1 MIDARGF
8 NFEASDEINFRF
20 CTRFSAT
27 SQTKDTMYSTTRIS
41 AAFALAALVHEKQKR
56 KSTDIPY
63 ISHPMAVAAQVAVW
77 GGSED
82 QFIAALLHDVVEDG
96 GAQYMPVIDEHFGKH
111 VLDLVMACSDAA
123 PQRGQP
129 KGAWIERKEKYIA
142 NLRSAADEVLL
153 ISAADKWHN
162 LASIL
167 ADAKQLGEVV
177 FDRFIWQDF
186 ERTDKKKMVLWYYKE
201 LLAVYRERNVP
212 VVVELENLLSEIEN
226 VTGQK
231 R

>member
-1 MIDARGF
+1 
-8 NFEASDEINFRF
+8 
-20 CTRFSAT
+20 
-27 SQTKDTMYSTTRIS
+27 MYSTTRIS

-82 QFIAALLHDVVEDG
+82 QFIAALLHDAVEDG

-177 FDRFIWQDF
+177 FDRFIRQDF

>member
-1 MIDARGF
+1 
-8 NFEASDEINFRF
+8 
-20 CTRFSAT
+20 
-27 SQTKDTMYSTTRIS
+27 MYSTDRIS
-41 AAFALAALVHEKQKR
+41 AAFALAALVHEKQTR

-96 GAQYMPVIDEHFGKH
+96 GAQYMPVIEEHFGKH

-167 ADAKQLGEVV
+167 ADAKQLGEMV
-177 FDRFIWQDF
+177 FDRFIRQDF

-201 LLAVYRERNVP
+201 IISVYRERKVTAAP
-212 VVVELENLLSEIEN
+212 ELDSLLDEI
-226 VTGQK
+226 VTVTQAD
-231 R
+231 

>member
-1 MIDARGF
+1 
-8 NFEASDEINFRF
+8 
-20 CTRFSAT
+20 
-27 SQTKDTMYSTTRIS
+27 MYSTTRIS
-41 AAFALAALVHEKQKR
+41 AAFALAALVHEKQTR

-96 GAQYMPVIDEHFGKH
+96 GAQYKPVIEEHFGKH

-167 ADAKQLGEVV
+167 ADAKQLGEMV
-177 FDRFIWQDF
+177 FDRFIRQDF

-201 LLAVYRERNVP
+201 IISVYRERKVAAAP
-212 VVVELENLLSEIEN
+212 ELDSLLDEI
-226 VTGQK
+226 VTVTQAD
-231 R
+231 

>member
-1 MIDARGF
+1 
-8 NFEASDEINFRF
+8 
-20 CTRFSAT
+20 
-27 SQTKDTMYSTTRIS
+27 MYSTDRIS

-63 ISHPMAVAAQVAVW
+63 ISHPMAVAAQVSVW

-96 GAQYMPVIDEHFGKH
+96 GAQYMPVIEEHFGKH
-111 VLDLVMACSDAA
+111 VLDLVMACLDAA

-177 FDRFIWQDF
+177 FDRFIRQDF

>member
-1 MIDARGF
+1 
-8 NFEASDEINFRF
+8 
-20 CTRFSAT
+20 
-27 SQTKDTMYSTTRIS
+27 MYSTDRIS
-41 AAFALAALVHEKQKR
+41 AAFALAALVHEKQTR

-63 ISHPMAVAAQVAVW
+63 ISHPMAVAAQVSVW

-96 GAQYMPVIDEHFGKH
+96 GAQYMPVIEEHFGKH

-167 ADAKQLGEVV
+167 ADAKQLGEMV
-177 FDRFIWQDF
+177 FDRFIRQDF

>member
-1 MIDARGF
+1 
-8 NFEASDEINFRF
+8 
-20 CTRFSAT
+20 
-27 SQTKDTMYSTTRIS
+27 MYSTDRIS

-63 ISHPMAVAAQVAVW
+63 ISHPMAVAAQVSVW

-96 GAQYMPVIDEHFGKH
+96 GAQYMPVIEQHFGKH

-177 FDRFIWQDF
+177 FDRFIRQDF

>member
-1 MIDARGF
+1 
-8 NFEASDEINFRF
+8 
-20 CTRFSAT
+20 
-27 SQTKDTMYSTTRIS
+27 MYSTDRIS
-41 AAFALAALVHEKQKR
+41 AAFALAALVHEKQTR
-56 KSTDIPY
+56 KSTNIPY

-96 GAQYMPVIDEHFGKH
+96 GAQYMPVIEKHFGKH

-167 ADAKQLGEVV
+167 ADAKQLGEMV
-177 FDRFIWQDF
+177 FDRFIRQDF

-201 LLAVYRERNVP
+201 IISVYRERKVTAAP
-212 VVVELENLLSEIEN
+212 ELDSLLDEI
-226 VTGQK
+226 VTVTQAD
-231 R
+231 

>member
-1 MIDARGF
+1 
-8 NFEASDEINFRF
+8 
-20 CTRFSAT
+20 
-27 SQTKDTMYSTTRIS
+27 MYSTDRIS
-41 AAFALAALVHEKQKR
+41 AAFALAALVHEKQTR
-56 KSTDIPY
+56 KSTNIPY

-96 GAQYMPVIDEHFGKH
+96 GAQYMPVIEEHFGKH

-177 FDRFIWQDF
+177 FDRFIRQDF

-226 VTGQK
+226 ATGQK

>member
-1 MIDARGF
+1 
-8 NFEASDEINFRF
+8 
-20 CTRFSAT
+20 
-27 SQTKDTMYSTTRIS
+27 MYSTDRIS

-63 ISHPMAVAAQVAVW
+63 ISHPMAVAAQVSVW

-96 GAQYMPVIDEHFGKH
+96 GAQYMPVIEEHFGKH

-177 FDRFIWQDF
+177 FDRFIRQDF

-212 VVVELENLLSEIEN
+212 VVVELENLLSEIKN

>member
-1 MIDARGF
+1 
-8 NFEASDEINFRF
+8 
-20 CTRFSAT
+20 
-27 SQTKDTMYSTTRIS
+27 MYSTDRIS
-41 AAFALAALVHEKQKR
+41 AAFALAALVHEKQTR

-96 GAQYMPVIDEHFGKH
+96 GAQYMPVIEKHFGKH
-111 VLDLVMACSDAA
+111 VLNLVMACSDAA

-167 ADAKQLGEVV
+167 ADAKQLGEMV
-177 FDRFIWQDF
+177 FDRFIRQDF

-201 LLAVYRERNVP
+201 IISVYRERKVAAAP
-212 VVVELENLLSEIEN
+212 ELDSLLDEI
-226 VTGQK
+226 VTVTQAD
-231 R
+231 

>member
-1 MIDARGF
+1 
-8 NFEASDEINFRF
+8 
-20 CTRFSAT
+20 
-27 SQTKDTMYSTTRIS
+27 MYSTDRIS

-63 ISHPMAVAAQVAVW
+63 ISHPMAVAAQVSVW
-77 GGSED
+77 GGSVE

-96 GAQYMPVIDEHFGKH
+96 GAQYMPVIEEHFGKH

-167 ADAKQLGEVV
+167 ADAKQLGEAV
-177 FDRFIWQDF
+177 FDRFIRQDF

-212 VVVELENLLSEIEN
+212 VVVELKNLLSEIEN
-226 VTGQK
+226 VTGQN

>member
-1 MIDARGF
+1 
-8 NFEASDEINFRF
+8 
-20 CTRFSAT
+20 
-27 SQTKDTMYSTTRIS
+27 MYSTDRIS

-63 ISHPMAVAAQVAVW
+63 ISHPMAVAAQVSVW

-96 GAQYMPVIDEHFGKH
+96 GAQYMPVIEEHFGKH

-177 FDRFIWQDF
+177 FDRFIRQDF
-186 ERTDKKKMVLWYYKE
+186 DRTDKKKMVLWYYKE

>member
-1 MIDARGF
+1 
-8 NFEASDEINFRF
+8 
-20 CTRFSAT
+20 
-27 SQTKDTMYSTTRIS
+27 MYSTDRIS

-63 ISHPMAVAAQVAVW
+63 ISHPMAIAAQVSVW

-96 GAQYMPVIDEHFGKH
+96 GAQYMPVIEEHFGKH

-177 FDRFIWQDF
+177 FDRFIRQDF

>member
-1 MIDARGF
+1 
-8 NFEASDEINFRF
+8 
-20 CTRFSAT
+20 
-27 SQTKDTMYSTTRIS
+27 MYSTDRIS
-41 AAFALAALVHEKQKR
+41 AAFALAALVHEKQTR
-56 KSTDIPY
+56 KSTNIPY

-96 GAQYMPVIDEHFGKH
+96 GAQYMPVIEEHFGKH

-167 ADAKQLGEVV
+167 ADAKQLGEMV
-177 FDRFIWQDF
+177 FDRFIRQDF

>member
-1 MIDARGF
+1 
-8 NFEASDEINFRF
+8 
-20 CTRFSAT
+20 
-27 SQTKDTMYSTTRIS
+27 MYSTDRIS
-41 AAFALAALVHEKQKR
+41 AAFALAALVHEKQTR

-96 GAQYMPVIDEHFGKH
+96 GAQYKPVIEEHFGKH

-123 PQRGQP
+123 PQRGQH

-167 ADAKQLGEVV
+167 ADAKQLGEMV
-177 FDRFIWQDF
+177 FDRFIRQDF

-201 LLAVYRERNVP
+201 IISVYRERKVAAAP
-212 VVVELENLLSEIEN
+212 ELDSLLDEI
-226 VTGQK
+226 VTVTQAD
-231 R
+231 

>member
-1 MIDARGF
+1 
-8 NFEASDEINFRF
+8 
-20 CTRFSAT
+20 
-27 SQTKDTMYSTTRIS
+27 MYSTTRIS

-63 ISHPMAVAAQVAVW
+63 ISHPMAVAAQVSVW

-96 GAQYMPVIDEHFGKH
+96 GAQYMPVIEEHFGKH

-177 FDRFIWQDF
+177 FDRFIRQDF
-186 ERTDKKKMVLWYYKE
+186 ERTDKKKMVLWYYKA

>member
-1 MIDARGF
+1 
-8 NFEASDEINFRF
+8 
-20 CTRFSAT
+20 
-27 SQTKDTMYSTTRIS
+27 MYSTDRIS
-41 AAFALAALVHEKQKR
+41 AAFALAALVHEKQTR
-56 KSTDIPY
+56 KSTNIPY

-96 GAQYMPVIDEHFGKH
+96 GAQYMPVIEEHFGKH

-177 FDRFIWQDF
+177 FDRFILQDF

-212 VVVELENLLSEIEN
+212 VVVERENLLSEIEN

>member
-1 MIDARGF
+1 
-8 NFEASDEINFRF
+8 
-20 CTRFSAT
+20 
-27 SQTKDTMYSTTRIS
+27 MYSTDRIS

-96 GAQYMPVIDEHFGKH
+96 GAQYMPVIEEHFGKH

-167 ADAKQLGEVV
+167 ADAKQLGEAV
-177 FDRFIWQDF
+177 FDRFIRQDF

-212 VVVELENLLSEIEN
+212 VVVELKNLLSEIEN

>member
-1 MIDARGF
+1 
-8 NFEASDEINFRF
+8 
-20 CTRFSAT
+20 
-27 SQTKDTMYSTTRIS
+27 MYSTTRIS
-41 AAFALAALVHEKQKR
+41 AAFALAALVHEKQTR
-56 KSTDIPY
+56 KSTNIPY

-77 GGSED
+77 GGSEE

-96 GAQYMPVIDEHFGKH
+96 GAQYMPVIEEHFGKH

-167 ADAKQLGEVV
+167 ADAKELGEVV
-177 FDRFIWQDF
+177 FDRFIRQDF

>member
-1 MIDARGF
+1 
-8 NFEASDEINFRF
+8 
-20 CTRFSAT
+20 
-27 SQTKDTMYSTTRIS
+27 MYSTTRIS

-63 ISHPMAVAAQVAVW
+63 LSHPMAVAAQVAVW

-96 GAQYMPVIDEHFGKH
+96 GAQYKPVIEEHFGKH

-142 NLRSAADEVLL
+142 NLRSATDEVLL

-167 ADAKQLGEVV
+167 ADAKQLGEMV
-177 FDRFIWQDF
+177 FDRFIQQDF

-201 LLAVYRERNVP
+201 IISVYREREVAAAP
-212 VVVELENLLSEIEN
+212 ELDSLLDEI
-226 VTGQK
+226 VTVTQAD
-231 R
+231 

>member
-1 MIDARGF
+1 
-8 NFEASDEINFRF
+8 
-20 CTRFSAT
+20 
-27 SQTKDTMYSTTRIS
+27 MYSTTRIS

-96 GAQYMPVIDEHFGKH
+96 GAQYMPVIEEHFGKH

-167 ADAKQLGEVV
+167 ADAKQLGEMV
-177 FDRFIWQDF
+177 FDRFIRQDF

-201 LLAVYRERNVP
+201 IISVYRERKVAAAP
-212 VVVELENLLSEIEN
+212 ELDSLLDEI
-226 VTGQK
+226 VTVTQAD
-231 R
+231 

>member
-1 MIDARGF
+1 
-8 NFEASDEINFRF
+8 
-20 CTRFSAT
+20 
-27 SQTKDTMYSTTRIS
+27 MYSTDRIS
-41 AAFALAALVHEKQKR
+41 AAFALAALVHEKQTR

-63 ISHPMAVAAQVAVW
+63 ISHPMAVAAQVSVW

-96 GAQYMPVIDEHFGKH
+96 GAQYMPVIEKHFGKH
-111 VLDLVMACSDAA
+111 VLDLVMACSDAV

-177 FDRFIWQDF
+177 FDRFIRQDF

>member
-1 MIDARGF
+1 
-8 NFEASDEINFRF
+8 
-20 CTRFSAT
+20 
-27 SQTKDTMYSTTRIS
+27 MYSTTRIS

-63 ISHPMAVAAQVAVW
+63 ISHPMAVAAQVSVW

-96 GAQYMPVIDEHFGKH
+96 GAQYMPVIEEHFGKH

-212 VVVELENLLSEIEN
+212 VVVELENLLNEIEN

>member
-1 MIDARGF
+1 
-8 NFEASDEINFRF
+8 
-20 CTRFSAT
+20 
-27 SQTKDTMYSTTRIS
+27 MYSTDRIS
-41 AAFALAALVHEKQKR
+41 AAFALAALVHEKQTR

-96 GAQYMPVIDEHFGKH
+96 GAQYMPVIEKHFGKH

-177 FDRFIWQDF
+177 FDRFIRQDF

-201 LLAVYRERNVP
+201 IISVYRERKVAAAP
-212 VVVELENLLSEIEN
+212 GLDSLLDEI
-226 VTGQK
+226 VTVTQAD
-231 R
+231 

>member
-1 MIDARGF
+1 
-8 NFEASDEINFRF
+8 
-20 CTRFSAT
+20 
-27 SQTKDTMYSTTRIS
+27 MYSTTRIS

-96 GAQYMPVIDEHFGKH
+96 GAQYKPVIEEHFGKH

-167 ADAKQLGEVV
+167 ADAKQLGEMV
-177 FDRFIWQDF
+177 FDRFIRQDF
-186 ERTDKKKMVLWYYKE
+186 ESTDKKKMVLWYYKE
-201 LLAVYRERNVP
+201 IISVYRERKVAAAP
-212 VVVELENLLSEIEN
+212 ELDSLLDEI
-226 VTGQK
+226 VTVTQAD
-231 R
+231 

>member
-1 MIDARGF
+1 
-8 NFEASDEINFRF
+8 
-20 CTRFSAT
+20 
-27 SQTKDTMYSTTRIS
+27 MYSTDRIS

-63 ISHPMAVAAQVAVW
+63 ISHPMAVAAQVSVW
-77 GGSED
+77 GGSEE

-96 GAQYMPVIDEHFGKH
+96 GAQYMPVIEEHFGKH

-129 KGAWIERKEKYIA
+129 KGAWIELKEKYIA

-167 ADAKQLGEVV
+167 ADARRLGETV
-177 FDRFIWQDF
+177 FDRFIRKDF
-186 ERTDKKKMVLWYYKE
+186 ERADKKKMVLWYYKE

>member
-1 MIDARGF
+1 
-8 NFEASDEINFRF
+8 
-20 CTRFSAT
+20 
-27 SQTKDTMYSTTRIS
+27 MYSTTRIS

-63 ISHPMAVAAQVAVW
+63 ISHPMAVAAQVSVW

-96 GAQYMPVIDEHFGKH
+96 GAQYMPVIEEHFGKH

-177 FDRFIWQDF
+177 FDRFIRQDF

-226 VTGQK
+226 VTG
-231 R
+231 

>member
-1 MIDARGF
+1 
-8 NFEASDEINFRF
+8 
-20 CTRFSAT
+20 
-27 SQTKDTMYSTTRIS
+27 MYSTTRIS

-56 KSTDIPY
+56 KSTNIPY
-63 ISHPMAVAAQVAVW
+63 ISHPMAVAAQVSVW

-96 GAQYMPVIDEHFGKH
+96 GAQYMPVIEEHFGKH

-129 KGAWIERKEKYIA
+129 KGARIERKEKYIA
-142 NLRSAADEVLL
+142 NLRPAADEVLL

-177 FDRFIWQDF
+177 FDRFILQDF

-226 VTGQK
+226 VTG
-231 R
+231 

>member
-1 MIDARGF
+1 
-8 NFEASDEINFRF
+8 
-20 CTRFSAT
+20 
-27 SQTKDTMYSTTRIS
+27 MYSTDRIS
-41 AAFALAALVHEKQKR
+41 AAFALAALVHEKQTR

-96 GAQYMPVIDEHFGKH
+96 GAQYMPVIEEHFGKH

-123 PQRGQP
+123 PQRDQP

-167 ADAKQLGEVV
+167 ADAKQLGEMV
-177 FDRFIWQDF
+177 FDRFIRQDF

-201 LLAVYRERNVP
+201 IISVYRERKVTAAP
-212 VVVELENLLSEIEN
+212 ELDSLLDEI
-226 VTGQK
+226 VTVTQAD
-231 R
+231 

>member
-1 MIDARGF
+1 
-8 NFEASDEINFRF
+8 
-20 CTRFSAT
+20 
-27 SQTKDTMYSTTRIS
+27 MYSTDRIS

-96 GAQYMPVIDEHFGKH
+96 GAQYKPVIEEHFGKH

-123 PQRGQP
+123 PQRGHP

-167 ADAKQLGEVV
+167 ADAKQLGEMV
-177 FDRFIWQDF
+177 FDRFIRQDF

-201 LLAVYRERNVP
+201 IISVYRERKVAAAP
-212 VVVELENLLSEIEN
+212 ELDSLLDEI
-226 VTGQK
+226 VTVTQAD
-231 R
+231 

>member
-1 MIDARGF
+1 
-8 NFEASDEINFRF
+8 
-20 CTRFSAT
+20 
-27 SQTKDTMYSTTRIS
+27 MYSTDRIS
-41 AAFALAALVHEKQKR
+41 AAFALAALVHEKQTR
-56 KSTDIPY
+56 KSTNIPY

-96 GAQYMPVIDEHFGKH
+96 GAQYKPVIEEHFGKH

-167 ADAKQLGEVV
+167 ADAKQLGEMV
-177 FDRFIWQDF
+177 FDRFIRQDF

-201 LLAVYRERNVP
+201 IISVYRERKVAAAP
-212 VVVELENLLSEIEN
+212 ELDSLLDEI
-226 VTGQK
+226 VTVTQAD
-231 R
+231 

>member
-1 MIDARGF
+1 
-8 NFEASDEINFRF
+8 
-20 CTRFSAT
+20 
-27 SQTKDTMYSTTRIS
+27 MYSTTRIS

-96 GAQYMPVIDEHFGKH
+96 GAQYKPVIEEHFGKH

-142 NLRSAADEVLL
+142 NLRSAADEGLL

-167 ADAKQLGEVV
+167 ADAKQLGEMV
-177 FDRFIWQDF
+177 FDRFIRQDF
-186 ERTDKKKMVLWYYKE
+186 ESTDKKKMVLWYYKE
-201 LLAVYRERNVP
+201 IISVYRERKVAAAP
-212 VVVELENLLSEIEN
+212 ELDSLLDEI
-226 VTGQK
+226 VTVTQAD
-231 R
+231 

>member
-1 MIDARGF
+1 
-8 NFEASDEINFRF
+8 
-20 CTRFSAT
+20 
-27 SQTKDTMYSTTRIS
+27 MYSTTRIS

-96 GAQYMPVIDEHFGKH
+96 GAQYKPVIEEHFGKH

-177 FDRFIWQDF
+177 FDRFILQDF

>member
-1 MIDARGF
+1 
-8 NFEASDEINFRF
+8 
-20 CTRFSAT
+20 
-27 SQTKDTMYSTTRIS
+27 MYSTTRIS

-96 GAQYMPVIDEHFGKH
+96 GAQYKPVIEEHFGKH

-167 ADAKQLGEVV
+167 ADAKQLGEMV
-177 FDRFIWQDF
+177 FDRFIRQDF

-212 VVVELENLLSEIEN
+212 VVVELENLLSEIEK

>member
-1 MIDARGF
+1 
-8 NFEASDEINFRF
+8 
-20 CTRFSAT
+20 
-27 SQTKDTMYSTTRIS
+27 MYSTTRIS

-96 GAQYMPVIDEHFGKH
+96 GAQYKPVIEEHFGKH

-177 FDRFIWQDF
+177 FDRFIRQDF

>member
-1 MIDARGF
+1 
-8 NFEASDEINFRF
+8 
-20 CTRFSAT
+20 
-27 SQTKDTMYSTTRIS
+27 MYSTTRIS

-63 ISHPMAVAAQVAVW
+63 ISHPMAVAAQVSVW

-96 GAQYMPVIDEHFGKH
+96 GAQYMPVIEEHFGKH

-177 FDRFIWQDF
+177 FDRFIRQDF

-212 VVVELENLLSEIEN
+212 VVVELENLLNEIEK

>member
-1 MIDARGF
+1 
-8 NFEASDEINFRF
+8 
-20 CTRFSAT
+20 
-27 SQTKDTMYSTTRIS
+27 MYSTDRIS
-41 AAFALAALVHEKQKR
+41 AAFALAALVHEKQTR

-63 ISHPMAVAAQVAVW
+63 ISHPMAVAAQVSVW

-96 GAQYMPVIDEHFGKH
+96 GAQYMPVIEEHFGKH

-167 ADAKQLGEVV
+167 ADAKQLGEMV
-177 FDRFIWQDF
+177 FDRFIRQDF

-201 LLAVYRERNVP
+201 IISVYRERKVAAAP
-212 VVVELENLLSEIEN
+212 ELDSLLDEI
-226 VTGQK
+226 VTVTQAD
-231 R
+231 

>member
-1 MIDARGF
+1 
-8 NFEASDEINFRF
+8 
-20 CTRFSAT
+20 
-27 SQTKDTMYSTTRIS
+27 MYSTDRIS
-41 AAFALAALVHEKQKR
+41 AAFALAALVHEKQTR

-96 GAQYMPVIDEHFGKH
+96 GAQYKPVIEEHFGKH

-153 ISAADKWHN
+153 ISTADKWHN

-167 ADAKQLGEVV
+167 ADAKQLGEMV
-177 FDRFIWQDF
+177 FDRFIRQDF

-201 LLAVYRERNVP
+201 IISVYRERKVAAAP
-212 VVVELENLLSEIEN
+212 ELDSLLDEI
-226 VTGQK
+226 VTVTQAD
-231 R
+231 

>member
-1 MIDARGF
+1 
-8 NFEASDEINFRF
+8 
-20 CTRFSAT
+20 
-27 SQTKDTMYSTTRIS
+27 MYSTTRIS

-177 FDRFIWQDF
+177 FDRFIRQDF

>member
-1 MIDARGF
+1 
-8 NFEASDEINFRF
+8 
-20 CTRFSAT
+20 
-27 SQTKDTMYSTTRIS
+27 MYSTDRIS
-41 AAFALAALVHEKQKR
+41 AAFALAALVHEKQTR

-63 ISHPMAVAAQVAVW
+63 ISHPMSVAAQVAVW

-96 GAQYMPVIDEHFGKH
+96 GAQYMPVIEEHFGKH

-177 FDRFIWQDF
+177 FDRFIRQDF